1 MNQNYISKW
10 VHAFDTHCKYEN
22 CFYKQEHVLI
32 IFPGKY
38 FHRRNPST
46 KVWYERFWGHSSCRE
61 PDAKQHSQ
69 MPELK
74 LVRYCQSMIHWSP
87 GIVIIHVLISK
98 NRYYC
103 IFCTCDL
110 NFILFSPPKLMA
122 HIIAENIFKLIILY
136 QHILIFDNKNNQPKK
151 GAI

>member
-1 MNQNYISKW
+1 MLKKREKKRSAMNQNYISKW

-22 CFYKQEHVLI
+22 CFYKQEHVFL

-87 GIVIIHVLISK
+87 GIVIIDVLISK
-98 NRYYC
+98 IDITAFLVLVFEFYSIQSTKINGTYYC
-103 IFCTCDL
+103 RKYF
-110 NFILFSPPKLMA
+110 
-122 HIIAENIFKLIILY
+122 
-136 QHILIFDNKNNQPKK
+136 
-151 GAI
+151 